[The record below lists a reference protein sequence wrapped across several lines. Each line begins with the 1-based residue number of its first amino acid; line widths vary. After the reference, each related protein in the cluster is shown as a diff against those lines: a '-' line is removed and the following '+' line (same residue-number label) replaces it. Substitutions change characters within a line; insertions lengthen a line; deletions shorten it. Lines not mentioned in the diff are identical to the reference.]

1 MVEAGGT
8 MSSDANIELVST
20 DGLMIYSNNDPKSV
34 LQKKVTGL
42 KILDKLHNSTNRVE
56 SDISAVGS
64 GPGGE
69 SMNTIFIGS
78 REPGFLDYRGNNWSL
93 ILGVGTEDA
102 FRSVSSLRAQFIIV
116 AAIILS
122 ISTFLVFLFARS
134 ISRPIIKL
142 KDVTNEVS
150 KGNLGIKVDIQKS
163 GGDELKQLS
172 SSLENM
178 RQTILSRTQE
188 VLRANEDLKI
198 KDRLKDEF
206 INVAAHELRTP
217 IQPILGL
224 CEVLRSKIRKGS
236 TRSPKSEEE
245 EQLLDIIVKNA
256 KRLRGVAQEILD
268 VTRIESKGFDLNLE
282 TFDLVTLLSN
292 SVTDTREEISKLER
306 NINITFEFEG
316 KLEKETSTILVTAD
330 KDKITQVI
338 SNLLGNAV
346 KFTKDGSISA
356 NVSLNKERNE
366 VIICIKDTGQGIDPT
381 IIPHLFTKF
390 SSKSFEGIGLGLFI
404 AKNIVQ
410 AHGGR
415 IWAENNPDGVGAVF
429 FFTLP
434 VLGSKSFT
442 IDDES

>member
-1 MVEAGGT
+1 MFAP
-8 MSSDANIELVST
+8 MQST
-20 DGLMIYSNNDPKSV
+20 
-34 LQKKVTGL
+34 
-42 KILDKLHNSTNRVE
+42 
-56 SDISAVGS
+56 
-64 GPGGE
+64 
-69 SMNTIFIGS
+69 
-78 REPGFLDYRGNNWSL
+78 
-93 ILGVGTEDA
+93 
-102 FRSVSSLRAQFIIV
+102 
-116 AAIILS
+116 
-122 ISTFLVFLFARS
+122 
-134 ISRPIIKL
+134 
-142 KDVTNEVS
+142 
-150 KGNLGIKVDIQKS
+150 
-163 GGDELKQLS
+163 
-172 SSLENM
+172 
-178 RQTILSRTQE
+178 QTK
-188 VLRANEDLKI
+188 LKI

-236 TRSPKSEEE
+236 TMSSKSEEE

-306 NINITFEFEG
+306 NISITFEFEG
-316 KLEKETSTILVTAD
+316 KFEKETNAILVTAD
-330 KDKITQVI
+330 KDKITQVV

-346 KFTKDGSISA
+346 KFTKDGCISA
-356 NVSLNKERNE
+356 NVSLNKERDE
-366 VIICIKDTGQGIDPT
+366 AIICIKDTGQGIDTT
-381 IIPHLFTKF
+381 IVPHLFTKF
-390 SSKSFEGIGLGLFI
+390 SSKSFKGIGLGLFI

-434 VLGSKSFT
+434 ISGSKSFT
-442 IDDES
+442 IDDVG

>member
-1 MVEAGGT
+1 
-8 MSSDANIELVST
+8 
-20 DGLMIYSNNDPKSV
+20 
-34 LQKKVTGL
+34 
-42 KILDKLHNSTNRVE
+42 
-56 SDISAVGS
+56 
-64 GPGGE
+64 
-69 SMNTIFIGS
+69 
-78 REPGFLDYRGNNWSL
+78 
-93 ILGVGTEDA
+93 
-102 FRSVSSLRAQFIIV
+102 
-116 AAIILS
+116 
-122 ISTFLVFLFARS
+122 
-134 ISRPIIKL
+134 
-142 KDVTNEVS
+142 
-150 KGNLGIKVDIQKS
+150 
-163 GGDELKQLS
+163 
-172 SSLENM
+172 
-178 RQTILSRTQE
+178 
-188 VLRANEDLKI
+188 
-198 KDRLKDEF
+198 LKDEF

-316 KLEKETSTILVTAD
+316 KLEKETNTILVTAD

-434 VLGSKSFT
+434 ISGSKSFT